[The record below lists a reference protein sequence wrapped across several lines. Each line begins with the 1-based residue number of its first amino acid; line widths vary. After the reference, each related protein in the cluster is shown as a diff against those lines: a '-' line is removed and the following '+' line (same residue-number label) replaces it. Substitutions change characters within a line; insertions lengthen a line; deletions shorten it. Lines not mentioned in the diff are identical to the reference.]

1 MTGEAN
7 AAEGHADASANFDP
21 DDAEQDRE
29 SAVAT
34 QDEVKHRVVGMI
46 VFFDLTGEA
55 FVLAEDCFER
65 AELFYGCFSEPVPHD
80 LTGEPVEFCQRPHI
94 IDGTQGLRD
103 GERQ

>member
-21 DDAEQDRE
+21 DDAEQDWE

-34 QDEVKHRVVGMI
+34 QDEVEHRVVGMI
-46 VFFDLTGEA
+46 VFFDVANEA

-65 AELFYGCFSEPVPHD
+65 AELFCGCFSEPMPHD
-80 LTGEPVEFCQRPHI
+80 FAGEPVEFCERPRI
-94 IDGTQGLRD
+94 IHGTQGLRD